1 MIKGSIQVVDV
12 PRSRGELVSLTNR
25 VEHNNRAQARG
36 RQKPAVVDGIE
47 HVFYVIK
54 ENRTYDQV
62 LGDLP
67 EGNGDPALTLFGEE
81 SAPNQHELARRYGI
95 FDDFFA
101 DAEVTADGHNWITQA
116 NSTDYVDKTWPFNYS
131 PSVRDDTRAF
141 DFGNDDEYPL
151 EPLASDWSVLRPAA
165 AQTVGY
171 LWDNAYA
178 HGVSFRDYG
187 EYTGAGDCKTFKN
200 DKSKVTHLQQSF
212 HTVAPEFAG
221 FELTCSD
228 HADRIPEWRKE
239 FAGYVERGDLPAL
252 NIMRLANDH
261 TRGTTAGAPTP
272 QAFMADNDLALG
284 QLVET
289 ISRSPYWATTAI
301 FVTEDDAQN
310 GPDHVDAHRTL
321 AFVISPFSKHGAVDS
336 THYDTASM
344 VATIEDMLG
353 LPPMSITDARVAR
366 MWKAFRSE
374 ADLGPYDAR
383 MPEVTPFGADG
394 YATNPV
400 GAPLSE
406 QSASWDFSREDAI
419 PEIALNEAIWK
430 SVKGRHSAMP
440 RPKHEHII
448 GATPNDEDD

>member
-1 MIKGSIQVVDV
+1 
-12 PRSRGELVSLTNR
+12 
-25 VEHNNRAQARG
+25 
-36 RQKPAVVDGIE
+36 
-47 HVFYVIK
+47 
-54 ENRTYDQV
+54 
-62 LGDLP
+62 
-67 EGNGDPALTLFGEE
+67 
-81 SAPNQHELARRYGI
+81 
-95 FDDFFA
+95 
-101 DAEVTADGHNWITQA
+101 
-116 NSTDYVDKTWPFNYS
+116 
-131 PSVRDDTRAF
+131 
-141 DFGNDDEYPL
+141 
-151 EPLASDWSVLRPAA
+151 
-165 AQTVGY
+165 
-171 LWDNAYA
+171 
-178 HGVSFRDYG
+178 
-187 EYTGAGDCKTFKN
+187 
-200 DKSKVTHLQQSF
+200 
-212 HTVAPEFAG
+212 
-221 FELTCSD
+221 
-228 HADRIPEWRKE
+228 
-239 FAGYVERGDLPAL
+239 
-252 NIMRLANDH
+252 MRLANDH

-366 MWKAFRSE
+366 MWKAFTSE

-383 MPEVTPFGADG
+383 MPEVIPFGADG